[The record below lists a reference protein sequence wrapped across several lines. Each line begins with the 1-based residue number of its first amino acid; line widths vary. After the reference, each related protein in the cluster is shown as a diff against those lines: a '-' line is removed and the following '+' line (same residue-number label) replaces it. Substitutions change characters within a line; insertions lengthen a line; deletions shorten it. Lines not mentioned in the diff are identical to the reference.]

1 MASRDVFLEALRN
14 FANDLTSRSNPTDVV
29 DALAVTASRLLAAA
43 AAGVTLVDADGV
55 PSFGSASSEAAGV
68 LERAQQSSSQGPCH
82 DVIRLRIPVLVD
94 DLSVRS
100 DWAVYRDQAEAVRIR
115 SVMGIP
121 LATETA
127 SLGALDVYGEAPRP
141 WTPDDVAIG
150 MVLADLTTM
159 ALAYNAQ
166 LAEAKRLS
174 EQLQTALDSRILIEQ
189 AKGLLAGELGI
200 DIDASFGLLRS
211 HARATRTSLNDLA
224 RAVVEDGLR
233 PDSSAAD

>member
-1 MASRDVFLEALRN
+1 
-14 FANDLTSRSNPTDVV
+14 
-29 DALAVTASRLLAAA
+29 
-43 AAGVTLVDADGV
+43 
-55 PSFGSASSEAAGV
+55 V
-68 LERAQQSSSQGPCH
+68 LERTQTTSSQGPCH
-82 DVIRLRIPVLVD
+82 DVVRLRVPVLVD
-94 DLSVRS
+94 DLSVRA
-100 DWAVYRDQAEAVRIR
+100 DWPIYSERAEAVRIR

-200 DIDASFGLLRS
+200 DIDASFGLLRA